1 MVYDLSKNIDVE
13 RITRR
18 ITQLINNKRVVEL
31 TEKTFRTRAQNSY
44 LHLILNYFALEYGE
58 PMEYIKQKYF
68 KGIVNKDIFLDVK
81 EDQFL
86 GNIDIYKSTAD
97 ISKENMIIAIERF
110 KMWSAKTVGIILPD
124 PDNLEFIQEIEIEI
138 EKNKKYL

>member
-1 MVYDLSKNIDVE
+1 MIYDLSKNIDVE

-18 ITQLINNKRVVEL
+18 ITQLIHNKRVVEL
-31 TEKTFRTRAQNSY
+31 IEKTFRTRAQNSY

-58 PMEYIKQKYF
+58 PMEYIKHNYF
-68 KGIVNKDIFLDVK
+68 KRIVNKDIFLAVK

>member
-1 MVYDLSKNIDVE
+1 MIYDLSKNIDVE

-18 ITQLINNKRVVEL
+18 ITQLIHNKRVVEL
-31 TEKTFRTRAQNSY
+31 IEKTFRTRAQNSY

-58 PMEYIKQKYF
+58 PMEYIKQNYF
-68 KGIVNKDIFLDVK
+68 KRIVNKDIFLAVK